1 MVNDDFERPE
11 DARFYHYLRAPEKAN
26 ALSNNDIHWIKP
38 TRKGELYVATFGGGL
53 NQLVDLN
60 DGGQARFKAYTVRDG
75 LPSDILLSIQEDKK
89 GQLWISTE
97 NGLSK
102 FTPDLER
109 FENFQNK
116 YSNSSI
122 RFSEAASA
130 YASDGDML
138 FGTNHGIFISTP
150 IPFRRVFTCL
160 PLSCHNCYWPMNG
173 FLQGNIR
180 C

>member
-1 MVNDDFERPE
+1 M
-11 DARFYHYLRAPEKAN
+11 
-26 ALSNNDIHWIKP
+26 
-38 TRKGELYVATFGGGL
+38 
-53 NQLVDLN
+53 VDLN

-116 YSNSSI
+116 SSNSRI
-122 RFSEAASA
+122 RFSEASSA
-130 YASDGDML
+130 YASVGAML
-138 FGTNHGIFISTP
+138 FGTNHGIFHFNP
-150 IPFRRVFTCL
+150 
-160 PLSCHNCYWPMNG
+160 
-173 FLQGNIR
+173 
-180 C
+180 

>member
-1 MVNDDFERPE
+1 MPR
-11 DARFYHYLRAPEKAN
+11 RA
-26 ALSNNDIHWIKP
+26 SS
-38 TRKGELYVATFGGGL
+38 
-53 NQLVDLN
+53 
-60 DGGQARFKAYTVRDG
+60 FKAYTVRDG

-102 FTPDLER
+102 FTPGLGR

-130 YASDGDML
+130 YASDGNIL
-138 FGTNHGIFISTP
+138 FGTNHGIFYFNPDSIQRAS
-150 IPFRRVFTCL
+150 TCL
-160 PLSCHNCYWPMNG
+160 PSS
-173 FLQGNIR
+173 
-180 C
+180 